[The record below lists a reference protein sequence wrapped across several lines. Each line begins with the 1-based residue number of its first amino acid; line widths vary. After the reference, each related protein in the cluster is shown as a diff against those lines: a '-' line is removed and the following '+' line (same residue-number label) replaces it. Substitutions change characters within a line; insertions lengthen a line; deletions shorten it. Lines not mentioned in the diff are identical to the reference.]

1 MARTDLQFHFDPET
15 LRQLARTRQEE
26 YGKAR
31 PFPHVVID
39 EFLPWDLIDGVIAEF
54 PAPVQT
60 SWKAYD
66 DQRQRKL
73 EGTDESVMGPIT
85 RALFHEFN
93 SSTFVDFLEDLTGIP
108 GLIPDPHLD
117 GGGLHQI
124 ERGGFLKVHSDF
136 NWHDRLLLD
145 RRLNL
150 ILYLNKGW
158 LEAYG
163 GNLELWDGAMTRC
176 ERRILPVANR
186 CVIFNTTDFSNHG
199 HPDPLACPE
208 GMTRKSMALY
218 YFSNGRPTEEMS
230 RVRGTAF
237 AARPGERLR
246 SEESLAKR
254 LVPPLVADWI
264 TRSRRRPSH

>member
-1 MARTDLQFHFDPET
+1 M
-15 LRQLARTRQEE
+15 
-26 YGKAR
+26 
-31 PFPHVVID
+31 
-39 EFLPWDLIDGVIAEF
+39 
-54 PAPVQT
+54 
-60 SWKAYD
+60 
-66 DQRQRKL
+66 
-73 EGTDESVMGPIT
+73 
-85 RALFHEFN
+85 
-93 SSTFVDFLEDLTGIP
+93 
-108 GLIPDPHLD
+108 
-117 GGGLHQI
+117 
-124 ERGGFLKVHSDF
+124 
-136 NWHDRLLLD
+136 LD

-158 LEAYG
+158 LEEYG
-163 GNLELWDGAMTRC
+163 GNLELWDRAMTRC
-176 ERRILPVANR
+176 ERRILPIANR

-230 RVRGTAF
+230 RVRGTEF